1 MQKNMVWVEVMS
13 RGKTELYCG
22 SNGRNRV
29 INGGKLKDL
38 NKVMGLKI

>member
-1 MQKNMVWVEVMS
+1 MVWLEVES

-29 INGGKLKDL
+29 IFGGKLKDL
-38 NKVMGLKI
+38 NKALELKIWRW